1 MLKHLMCLTA
11 LAAATAAHATSNA
24 YAYAQRGFS
33 DRILGQYTAEDTST
47 MTSARAGIGAAEI
60 GGAIDTRLVASAL
73 SGTGGYSRTDFD
85 VVGIAGSVP
94 LTFTW
99 QVQGLFSFTEGDA
112 SWGWDAFFGVTTNSP
127 SGGGSY
133 SAFGN
138 QLTQG
143 LTGSI
148 GNPHS
153 IVACNGNTRGQ
164 AFCGLRMDLSAPTQL
179 SVLVTADHDTIGYIE
194 QRVAGDGWAV
204 EFGADVRLV
213 SVTAP
218 SLDAPAW
225 LLMEDGSRIPISAV
239 PEPGTAAAL
248 LLGLLGMGLHLGL
261 RRRH

>member
-11 LAAATAAHATSNA
+11 LAAGTAAHATSNA
-24 YAYAQRGFS
+24 YAYAQRAFN
-33 DRILGQYTAEDTST
+33 DRILGQYAAQDAST
-47 MTSARAGIGAAEI
+47 MTSARAGIGVAEI
-60 GGAIDTRLVASAL
+60 DGAIDTRLVASAL
-73 SGTGGYSRTDFD
+73 AGTGGYSRSDFE
-85 VVGIAGSVP
+85 VVGTTGSVP

-99 QVQGLFSFTEGDA
+99 QVQGVFSFTEGDA
-112 SWGWDAFFGVTTNSP
+112 SWGWDAFFGVTTNAP
-127 SGGGSY
+127 SGGGTY

-164 AFCGLRMDLSAPTQL
+164 AFCGLRMDLSAPTRLTVQ
-179 SVLVTADHDTIGYIE
+179 VTVDHDTTGYIE
-194 QRVAGDGWAV
+194 QRVAGDGWAAQ
-204 EFGADVRLV
+204 FGADVRLL

-225 LLMEDGSRIPISAV
+225 LQMEDGSRIPISAV
-239 PEPGTAAAL
+239 PEPGTVVSL
-248 LLGLLGMGLHLGL
+248 LLGLLGMGLYQGS